1 MMMEVGLIST
11 IPMIRKSKED
21 TKAHHATTPGW
32 RLLTSSQSG
41 KECVS
46 PISGVIVQHVS
57 TQKYI
62 LYDGLLKL
70 VKTFLFLFLGL
81 L

>member
-32 RLLTSSQSG
+32 LETSKSG

>member
-1 MMMEVGLIST
+1 MQPLLAGS
-11 IPMIRKSKED
+11 
-21 TKAHHATTPGW
+21 
-32 RLLTSSQSG
+32 RLLSSQSW

-46 PISGVIVQHVS
+46 PISGGIVKHVS
-57 TQKYI
+57 AQKYI
-62 LYDGLLKL
+62 LYDDLLKL